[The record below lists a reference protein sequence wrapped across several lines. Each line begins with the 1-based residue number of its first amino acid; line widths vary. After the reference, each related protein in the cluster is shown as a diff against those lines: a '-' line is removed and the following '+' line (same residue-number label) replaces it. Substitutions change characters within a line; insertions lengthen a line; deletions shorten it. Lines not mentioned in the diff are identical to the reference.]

1 MKYLK
6 SFFENTKLKNFEI
19 DDIIDCIENKGYIF
33 TEMVKDKKDHNPDKP
48 LRPLSVDDDGLITVD
63 FDGSEAEVELKNVEI
78 IEF

>member
-48 LRPLSVDDDGLITVD
+48 LRPLSVDDDGLITGD
-63 FDGSEAEVELKNVEI
+63 FEGGEAEVELKNVEK